1 MMYRK
6 RNNMSKEIGM
16 KIKSLRQSK
25 DMTLKI
31 LSENSGLSIGFL
43 SQLERGLTSV
53 AIDSL
58 EDIAAALD
66 VDLSYFIT
74 RQKTKDSIIMKSYE
88 REVSQV
94 ISSKIIY
101 YHLTQNVGDKHM
113 LPKMVTVLPEE
124 MMEEVAEYGHEG
136 EEFIY
141 VLEGILT
148 LYVDHVEY
156 TLHPEDCAHFNSSS
170 PHNWVNNTNRNVKML
185 VVNTPN
191 FLKDGE

>member
-1 MMYRK
+1 
-6 RNNMSKEIGM
+6 MSKDIGM
-16 KIKSLRQSK
+16 KIKALRQSK
-25 DMTLKI
+25 DMTLKV
-31 LSENSGLSIGFL
+31 LSESSGLSIGFL

-58 EDIAAALD
+58 EDIAKALD
-66 VDLSYFIT
+66 VELGYFIT
-74 RQKTKDSIIMKSYE
+74 KQKVKNSVLMKSYE

-101 YHLTQNVGDKHM
+101 YHLSQNLENKLM
-113 LPKMVTVLPEE
+113 LPKLVTVLPEE
-124 MMEEVAEYGHEG
+124 MTEEVAEYGHEG

-148 LYVDHVEY
+148 LFVDHVEY